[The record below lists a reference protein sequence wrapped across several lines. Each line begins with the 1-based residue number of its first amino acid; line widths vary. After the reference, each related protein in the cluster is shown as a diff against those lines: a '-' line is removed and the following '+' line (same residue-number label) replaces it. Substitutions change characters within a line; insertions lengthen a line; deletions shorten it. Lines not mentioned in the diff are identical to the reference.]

1 MKTSETVPFNFC
13 YQVISC
19 VILNAFL
26 FLVSGFKFPILNKNN
41 NSHLIGLLLGLNEK
55 GYFKYLKYSTWNYTY
70 QINVKDCYYYHIV
83 VIDMV
88 VI

>member
-1 MKTSETVPFNFC
+1 MKTSETFPFNFC

-19 VILNAFL
+19 VIFDAFL

-55 GYFKYLKYSTWNYTY
+55 GYFKYLTQYLELQVPN
-70 QINVKDCYYYHIV
+70 
-83 VIDMV
+83 
-88 VI
+88 